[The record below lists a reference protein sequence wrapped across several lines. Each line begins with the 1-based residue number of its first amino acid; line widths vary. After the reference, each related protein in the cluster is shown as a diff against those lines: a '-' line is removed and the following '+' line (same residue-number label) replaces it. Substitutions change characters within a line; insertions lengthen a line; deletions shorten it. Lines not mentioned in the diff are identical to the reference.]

1 MLENNQPELKEQP
14 GFGSYLSKWTEYF
27 SSNGGKITQS
37 MSVFILIWIGQVLSL
52 VGSRMTSFALSIWVY
67 QHTNSAT
74 QFTLLILSTTLPA
87 IIISPI
93 AGVFVDRWSRR
104 WIMIISDFCAGLC
117 TLTIAWL
124 FINGNLEV
132 WSLCL
137 IGAISSSF
145 STFQAIAYSSATTL
159 LVPKEQLGRASSMT
173 QIRLA
178 IAEILS
184 PALAAALLV
193 TVKIPGVVVIDLST
207 LCFALVCLLVVK
219 FPEVQN
225 REAKG
230 EEVGFLSSF
239 WQEVTFGWH
248 YFIERPG
255 LIGLVAFVAIT
266 NFLIGGVEALT
277 TPLVLSF
284 ASTQA
289 LGTISSIASS
299 GMLVSSFIMSLWGG
313 PQRQMNIIFTSM
325 FFFGLFYVLAGLRPN
340 PILFTISDF
349 FIFFIIPIVN
359 GAIQVI
365 YQKKVAPEVQGKVF
379 AFRIAVTQGFLPLS
393 YLIAGPLADRFFEPL
408 MAADGLGAANIG
420 NIIGVGHGRGIGLMF
435 VIMGIFSIIFTFIA
449 YLYPRLRLL
458 EDELPDTIPLFDQPD
473 FHQSGTTLNECGQK

>member
-1 MLENNQPELKEQP
+1 M
-14 GFGSYLSKWTEYF
+14 T
-27 SSNGGKITQS
+27 T
-37 MSVFILIWIGQVLSL
+37 FILIWFGQVLSL
-52 VGSRMTSFALSIWVY
+52 VGSRTTSFALSIWVY
-67 QHTNSAT
+67 QHTNSIT
-74 QFTLLILSTTLPA
+74 QFTLLILSTTLPG
-87 IIISPI
+87 ILISPI

-124 FINGNLEV
+124 FVSGNLQV
-132 WSLCL
+132 WNLCL
-137 IGAISSSF
+137 FSAISSSCNA
-145 STFQAIAYSSATTL
+145 FQTLAYSSATTL

-184 PALAAALLV
+184 PALAATLLV
-193 TVKIPGVVVIDLST
+193 TVQIPGIVVIDLTT
-207 LCFALVCLLVVK
+207 LVFALICLLLVK
-219 FPEVQN
+219 FPEIQTTK
-225 REAKG
+225 AQG
-230 EEVGFLSSF
+230 EEIGFFSSF
-239 WQEVTFGWH
+239 WQEITFGWH
-248 YFIERPG
+248 YFIARPG
-255 LIGLVAFVAIT
+255 LIGLVAFVAIS
-266 NFLIGGVEALT
+266 NFLIGGAEALT

-299 GMLVSSFIMSLWGG
+299 GMLISSLIMSLWGG
-313 PQRQMNIIFTSM
+313 IERQMNIIFTSM
-325 FFFGLFYVLAGLRPN
+325 FFFGFFYVLAGLLPS

-349 FIFFIIPIVN
+349 FIFFILPIVN

-393 YLIAGPLADRFFEPL
+393 YLIAGPLADQIFEPL
-408 MAADGLGAANIG
+408 MAADGLGATNIG
-420 NIIGVGHGRGIGLMF
+420 QIIGVGTGRGIGLIF

-458 EDELPDTIPLFDQPD
+458 EDELPD
-473 FHQSGTTLNECGQK
+473 SK